1 MSLDGVLFVEL
12 LIIVH
17 APVKHLTGSSGI
29 KRGAP
34 LLSGGSMRMVR
45 VVQMGLTEAWM
56 VTTTMS

>member
-1 MSLDGVLFVEL
+1 MSLDGVLFVGP

-34 LLSGGSMRMVR
+34 LSSGGSMRMVR
-45 VVQMGLTEAWM
+45 VVQTGMTVAWM

>member
-1 MSLDGVLFVEL
+1 M
-12 LIIVH
+12 
-17 APVKHLTGSSGI
+17 TGSSGI

-45 VVQMGLTEAWM
+45 VVQTGMTVAWM